1 MRAKGGQA
9 RRSAL
14 PTLALTAL
22 AVIFARA
29 PARAAEPPTPPTA
42 PPPVVPAPA
51 TSAPGPVAPPPVEP
65 TRPSLSPADVAGPPA
80 ERVAPIPTADET
92 PAPSDHDA
100 VVHHVGVE
108 ARPFDP
114 GPVPLALRPGFGCP
128 AAQTTPCEITM
139 GVLAARYWTTRNLA
153 FNAGLAFAVGGGRQ
167 GTQALDT
174 YFGAGSVVGL
184 TLLLGNW
191 RHLAVGASP
200 ELAVV
205 WFRPGPSA
213 DIGAVTMINLR
224 AALEAELHFGFV
236 GVPALAVGIATGFA
250 FQFESGSDT
259 RVWSVGVMGAESVW
273 GVLSNLFVRYYL

>member
-1 MRAKGGQA
+1 V
-9 RRSAL
+9 
-14 PTLALTAL
+14 TAL
-22 AVIFARA
+22 AVFADLAVLAVVAVLAAPA
-29 PARAAEPPTPPTA
+29 PARAAEPTVAPTA
-42 PPPVVPAPA
+42 PPPATPPSPTPPLPGTPAAEP
-51 TSAPGPVAPPPVEP
+51 TPPVVAMP
-65 TRPSLSPADVAGPPA
+65 PSDGTSPAPPA

-92 PAPSDHDA
+92 AAPSDHDA

-114 GPVPLALRPGFGCP
+114 GPVPLALRAGFGCP

-153 FNAGLAFAVGGGRQ
+153 FNAGLAFAVGGGRE
-167 GTQALDT
+167 GMQALDT
-174 YFGAGSVVGL
+174 YFGAGPVLGL

-205 WFRPGPSA
+205 WFRPGPSSA
-213 DIGAVTMINLR
+213 IGAITMIDLR

-236 GVPALAVGIATGFA
+236 DVPALAVGIATGFA

>member
-14 PTLALTAL
+14 PLALTAL
-22 AVIFARA
+22 AVLAGRA
-29 PARAAEPPTPPTA
+29 PARAAEPPTA
-42 PPPVVPAPA
+42 PPPVAAPNEPPAAPTPPAPEPTPRVVPIPQGDA
-51 TSAPGPVAPPPVEP
+51 GLGAPP
-65 TRPSLSPADVAGPPA
+65 

-92 PAPSDHDA
+92 PALSDHDA
-100 VVHHVGVE
+100 VVRHIGVE

-114 GPVPLALRPGFGCP
+114 GPVPLALRPAFGCP

-139 GVLAARYWTTRNLA
+139 GVLAGRYWTTRNLA
-153 FNAGLAFAVGGGRQ
+153 LNAGLAFAAGGGRE

-174 YFGAGSVVGL
+174 YFGIGPVVGL

-200 ELAVV
+200 ELALV

-213 DIGAVTMINLR
+213 AIGAVTMINLR

-236 GVPALAVGIATGFA
+236 GVPALSVGIATGLA

-259 RVWSVGVMGAESVW
+259 RVWSVGVVGAESVW